1 MPTYVQLI
9 LLKMRNIIFILSLL
23 IIQVLRY
30 TPHFRSLSLWLE
42 YFFWLVTGF
51 KFHPKCH
58 HIVAY
63 PVDISYTFQKE
74 KSIFPFAYRTHA
86 HCDSK
91 CMCFAWLVVQCVCLC
106 MK

>member
-1 MPTYVQLI
+1 
-9 LLKMRNIIFILSLL
+9 MRNIIFILSLL

-63 PVDISYTFQKE
+63 PVDISCTFQKE

-86 HCDSK
+86 HK
-91 CMCFAWLVVQCVCLC
+91 LGKVITGYQYNGTYHEIGKGNTQWPQVNR
-106 MK
+106 K

>member
-1 MPTYVQLI
+1 MYSLMPTYVQLI

-30 TPHFRSLSLWLE
+30 TPHFRSLSLWVE

-58 HIVAY
+58 AKLSQAINTMGLIMNRQRESPMAT
-63 PVDISYTFQKE
+63 SE
-74 KSIFPFAYRTHA
+74 
-86 HCDSK
+86 
-91 CMCFAWLVVQCVCLC
+91 LVLILTLLVTPALV
-106 MK
+106 

>member
-30 TPHFRSLSLWLE
+30 TPHFRSLSLWVE

-58 HIVAY
+58 AKLSQAINTMGLIMNRQRESPMAT
-63 PVDISYTFQKE
+63 SE
-74 KSIFPFAYRTHA
+74 
-86 HCDSK
+86 
-91 CMCFAWLVVQCVCLC
+91 LVLILTLLVTPALV
-106 MK
+106 

>member
-1 MPTYVQLI
+1 MYSLMPTYVQLI

-30 TPHFRSLSLWLE
+30 TPHFRSLSMWLE

-58 HIVAY
+58 AKLSQAIDTMGLIMNRQRESPMAT
-63 PVDISYTFQKE
+63 SQQEMMSCSLTN
-74 KSIFPFAYRTHA
+74 
-86 HCDSK
+86 DS
-91 CMCFAWLVVQCVCLC
+91 F
-106 MK
+106 